1 MTEKEFASK
10 IVEELKKYTQTVF
23 QIESEETVKGFP
35 DILYC
40 VRPHVFAFF
49 ELKIINNSVL
59 KLQKTQLVFAKK
71 HSKNMNIALLA
82 YDNNTKGLYYIPS
95 ILDLEKVPVY
105 KSSDKQLWYKSS
117 DITDFAVEAGFEVF
131 TEFCRVF

>member
-10 IVEELKKYTQTVF
+10 IVAELKKYTQTVF

-71 HSKNMNIALLA
+71 HGKNMKISLLA
-82 YDNNTKGLYYIPS
+82 YDNNTKGFYYIPN

-105 KSSDKQLWYKSS
+105 KNTDKQLWYKSS
-117 DITDFAVEAGFEVF
+117 DLTDFIVEAGFEVL

>member
-10 IVEELKKYTQTVF
+10 IVAELKKYTQTVF

-35 DILYC
+35 DIMYC
-40 VRPHVFAFF
+40 IRPHVFAFF
-49 ELKIINNSVL
+49 ELKIIDNFVL
-59 KLQKTQLVFAKK
+59 KLQKTQMVFAKK
-71 HSKNMNIALLA
+71 HSKNMKISLVA
-82 YDNNTKGLYYIPS
+82 YNNNTKGIYYIPN

-105 KSSDKQLWYKSS
+105 KNTDKQIWYRSSDL
-117 DITDFAVEAGFEVF
+117 TDFIVEAGFEVL